1 MRSARLVLEATFV
14 VGAVLGCAGGDAT
27 PAPPP
32 DVPDGVPIVTAPSEE
47 SAVEL
52 NNRAVGLLRS
62 GMELERA
69 GRPAEAANEYAA
81 ALGVAQKS
89 VARSE
94 GSTSGRGYAIGWANM
109 AYCLWKLGRIEE
121 ASRAGRE
128 VLRIN
133 PNYSLDNRFL
143 KALRDG
149 GHPVSV
155 SSEGAGR

>member
-1 MRSARLVLEATFV
+1 MRNARLVLPATFV
-14 VGAVLGCAGGDAT
+14 VGAVLGCADDAT
-27 PAPPP
+27 RTPPRSTPDLAPIATP
-32 DVPDGVPIVTAPSEE
+32 PSEE
-47 SAVEL
+47 SALEL

-62 GMELERA
+62 GMELEGA
-69 GRPAEAANEYAA
+69 GRPADAANEYAA
-81 ALGVAQKS
+81 ALGVAQRA

-94 GSTSGRGYAIGWANM
+94 GSASGRGYAIGWANM

-121 ASRAGRE
+121 ASLAGRE

-133 PNYSLDNRFL
+133 PSYSLDNRFL